1 MTKRI
6 FRAVFSVAL
15 CVFFVTLSI
24 IMVALYDNFS
34 EDRKKQLKVQSYLA
48 AQGVES
54 LGLDYFSGLETDDF
68 RITLVDGEGNVL
80 FDSKSDGAAMENH
93 LDREEI
99 QEALETGYGESTRY
113 SDTMLEKQYY
123 AAVLLSDGSV
133 LRLSDTQLTIWSLLL
148 RMYSP
153 ILLVFVIAVVLSV
166 LLSYTAAKQAV
177 NPLNTLDFDHPEEN
191 AGYEEL
197 TPLFKRLLAQQAQL
211 KRQEGELKRQRDEFA
226 ATVGSMKE
234 GLVLV
239 GEEGTILSVNRS
251 AERILKSDCNLIGEN
266 VLSGGKFPVLKELLS
281 RCKEGAVEQLVKEEP
296 FEFEFRASPVLSDGK
311 RIGFVILMFDV
322 TEKEQAEQMR
332 REFTANVSHE
342 LKTPLH
348 SISGCAE
355 LLANGMVK
363 REDVEQFAAQIYTES
378 KRMIRLVEDIIKLSS
393 LDEGIG
399 ESAGETFDLSE
410 LAEQAVHSLSQEA
423 QRAGV
428 EVRFEGERAELFGD
442 ASLAGL
448 IVFNLL
454 DNAVKYNRPG
464 GTVRVGVK
472 KEGTQVILRVAD
484 TGIGIPKEHQARI
497 FERFYRVDKSR
508 SKEVGGTGLGL
519 SIVKHAAKNL
529 GATVEVESEE
539 GVGTTMTVCFAQGGN
554 V

>member
-24 IMVALYDNFS
+24 ILVALYDNFS

-48 AQGVES
+48 AQGVEA
-54 LGLDYFSGLETDDF
+54 LGLDYFSDLKTDDF

-80 FDSKSDGAAMENH
+80 FDSKSDGASMENH

-99 QEALETGYGESTRY
+99 REALETGYGESTRY

-123 AAVLLSDGSV
+123 AAVLLSDGTI
-133 LRLSDTQLTIWSLLL
+133 LRLSDTQVTIWTLLL
-148 RMYSP
+148 RMYRP
-153 ILLVFVIAVVLSV
+153 ILLVLAIAVVLSV
-166 LLSYTAAKQAV
+166 LLSYTAARQAV
-177 NPLNTLDFDHPEEN
+177 SPLNALDFDHPEEN
-191 AGYEEL
+191 AEYEEL

-211 KRQEGELKRQRDEFA
+211 KRQERELKRRRDEFD
-226 ATVGSMKE
+226 ATVGNMKE

-239 GEEGTILSVNRS
+239 GEEGTVLSVNRA
-251 AERILKSDCNLIGEN
+251 AERILKFDPMGEN
-266 VLSGGKFPVLKELLS
+266 VLSGEKFLVLKELLG
-281 RCKEGAVEQLVKEEP
+281 RCKEGAVEQLVNEEP

-322 TEKEQAEQMR
+322 TEKEQAEHMR

-363 REDVEQFAAQIYTES
+363 KEDVERFAAQIYTES

-399 ESAGETFDLSE
+399 ESAGESFDLCS
-410 LAEQAVHSLSQEA
+410 LARQAVQSLSQEA

-448 IVFNLL
+448 VVFNLL

-472 KEGTQVILRVAD
+472 REGTQVILRVSD
-484 TGIGIPKEHQARI
+484 TGIGIPKEHQSRI

-539 GVGTTMTVCFAQGGN
+539 GVGTTMTVRFIRGDK